1 MYQIQIHCT
10 MSNLIKMSDVD
21 EAWVRLFLWKWSE
34 RTTNTIWQELRT
46 RVHFIQS
53 QTQARNRIKIHRCC
67 VKHSLKQ
74 YGTND
79 RFPHFWR
86 RVLSSYLLL
95 SDVTHRSVIGRK
107 VPCDISNGWQFKA
120 CMLYLKCKV
129 CWLLYSILKVYSHT
143 CIYITR

>member
-1 MYQIQIHCT
+1 ML
-10 MSNLIKMSDVD
+10 MRPGSDFFYENDLNVLQTQYGKNWGLGSTSSK
-21 EAWVRLFLWKWSE
+21 AKHKPG
-34 RTTNTIWQELRT
+34 T
-46 RVHFIQS
+46 
-53 QTQARNRIKIHRCC
+53 TQARSCIKIHRCC

-120 CMLYLKCKV
+120 CRLYLKCKV
-129 CWLLYSILKVYSHT
+129 CWLLYSILKVYSYT